1 MTTTIDHAPEID
13 EPPTTEIADRSG
25 PAAGERPE
33 TEAAP
38 TWEALRAL
46 EERLERRAT
55 LRDGWTIVMFVCS
68 AIAILGSI
76 IAIGFGS
83 RAIDESK
90 RNVRSPAASAT
101 TSGAAPATT
110 GPAVPAANVLTP
122 AAPVPV
128 ALNDFRVG
136 LSSTNLAVGKYTFQI
151 SNTGQVPHELLVFQT
166 DISPSRLPTASDGA
180 IQEDAPGVNKASDG
194 DNLDPGA
201 SQTRAVDLSKPGT
214 YVFVCNLPGH
224 FKAGMYSVVTVK

>member
-1 MTTTIDHAPEID
+1 MTMTIDHAPKID
-13 EPPTTEIADRSG
+13 EPPATQMADNCG

-46 EERLERRAT
+46 EERLEQRAT
-55 LRDGWTIVMFVCS
+55 LRDGWTIVMFGCS

-76 IAIGFGS
+76 IAIGLGS

-90 RNVRSPAASAT
+90 RNVRSSPPAAASA
-101 TSGAAPATT
+101 AAPAAT
-110 GPAVPAANVLTP
+110 GPAVPAANVSTP
-122 AAPVPV
+122 ASPVPV

-151 SNTGQVPHELLVFQT
+151 SNVGQVPHELLVFQT
-166 DISPSRLPTASDGA
+166 DISPASLPTASDGA
-180 IQEDAPGVNKASDG
+180 IQEDAPGVNKVSDG

>member
-1 MTTTIDHAPEID
+1 MLNRLATALGASGEID
-13 EPPTTEIADRSG
+13 RRPGTSPASVSCPPTQTV
-25 PAAGERPE
+25 AAS
-33 TEAAP
+33 
-38 TWEALRAL
+38 TWRNK
-46 EERLERRAT
+46 R
-55 LRDGWTIVMFVCS
+55 TIVMFVCS

-151 SNTGQVPHELLVFQT
+151 SN
-166 DISPSRLPTASDGA
+166 
-180 IQEDAPGVNKASDG
+180 
-194 DNLDPGA
+194 
-201 SQTRAVDLSKPGT
+201 
-214 YVFVCNLPGH
+214 
-224 FKAGMYSVVTVK
+224 

>member
-1 MTTTIDHAPEID
+1 MTTTIDHMPRID
-13 EPPTTEIADRSG
+13 EPPTQVARYG
-25 PAAGERPE
+25 PAGEERLE
-33 TEAAP
+33 AEAAP
-38 TWEALRAL
+38 TWGALRAL

-76 IAIGFGS
+76 VATGLGF

-90 RNVRSPAASAT
+90 RNVRSSTVPATAPAAAAVPSAST
-101 TSGAAPATT
+101 PAP
-110 GPAVPAANVLTP
+110 PAANVLTP
-122 AAPVPV
+122 SSPVPV
-128 ALNDFRVG
+128 ALSDFQVG
-136 LSSTNLAVGKYTFQI
+136 LSSTNLATGKYTFQI

-166 DISPSRLPTASDGA
+166 DGPPASLPTASDGA
-180 IQEDAPGVNKASDG
+180 IQEDAPGVNKVSDG

-224 FKAGMYSVVTVK
+224 FKAGMYSVITVK